1 MVNQTRKKRHELWAR
16 LRSLKA
22 RGTAPWICVGDF
34 IEISKQSEK
43 KGGRIRPHTQMKP
56 FRDVLDECSFMDMG
70 FVGSLFT

>member
-34 IEISKQSEK
+34 NEISKQSEK
-43 KGGRIRPHTQMKP
+43 KGGRIRPHTQMQP